1 MVHWAEQL
9 AHGLDTVYNLS
20 SPELAHL
27 VRQCTETFADWCEA
41 VPMPLMVTDYW
52 GNIYEVNQ
60 AAAAVFHRRSQWL
73 VRKPLVVFVP
83 LQDHYAFRIL
93 LHHLMQG
100 EPQKWE
106 GHLQPRWGP
115 PISVTLAAAA
125 LPLTYSVIPRLLWL
139 TRETP
144 S

>member
-1 MVHWAEQL
+1 MVHLAEQL
-9 AHGLDTVYNLS
+9 AHVLDTVYNLS

-27 VRQCTETFADWCEA
+27 VRQCTETFADWFEA
-41 VPMPLMVTDYW
+41 VPMPLMVTNYW

-60 AAAAVFHRRSQWL
+60 AAAAVFHMRSQWL

-115 PISVTLAAAA
+115 PLSVTLAAAA